1 MKKVWSVRKKLIA
14 GFGLAVLLMVA
25 LNTVSFRSI
34 LTLLDDQYWV
44 KHTFRVLEEIDHIS
58 SALKDAETGQRGYLL
73 TGKNE
78 YLAPY
83 LTAVEKGVKQIRHVR
98 ELTIDIPE
106 QQKRLEQLEPLVS
119 EKFAELKET
128 IDLRKTEGFDAAL
141 QVVLTDRGKQIMDDI
156 RSLIQEIK
164 DEEFRLME
172 TRSTV
177 AKSDAELAKGTI
189 FFGTLLSM
197 ILLGGVALLIIRAIV
212 QPLVRVI
219 DGISEGAEQVSAA
232 SNQVASASQQMA
244 EGASQ
249 QAASMEETS
258 SSLEEMA
265 SLTRQNADNAGNA
278 DNIAQETRK
287 NLRSAAD
294 TMQNLSQSIQDT
306 LKASE
311 ETQKIIKTIDEI
323 AFQTNLLALNAAV
336 EAARAGEAGA
346 GFAVVADE
354 VRNLAMR
361 ASEASK
367 NTANI
372 IENTVRRVEEGSG
385 WVNSAAKTFSD
396 TEQDAE
402 SLLNLV
408 AEIAGASREQSQG
421 IDQVNQ
427 AVAEADKVTQMNAA
441 HAEESASTS
450 EEMSAQ
456 ADQLKTYVDDL
467 VVLIQGGGK
476 REGGFS
482 ESKLGELDE
491 PISMNM
497 GVRKSRAKFNPSV
510 AKDKKPE
517 LGWLKSQGFNRVPE
531 IAHYSNYD
539 GVGKYKTKHTGDNGN
554 GSGHKGLF

>member
-1 MKKVWSVRKKLIA
+1 MKNVWSVRKKLIA

-44 KHTFRVLEEIDHIS
+44 RHTFRVLEEIEHIS
-58 SALKDAETGQRGYLL
+58 SDLKNAETGQRGYLL
-73 TGKNE
+73 TGRDE
-78 YLAPY
+78 YLAPD
-83 LTAVEKGVKQIRHVR
+83 LTAVENGVERIRHVR
-98 ELTIDIPE
+98 ELIVDNPE
-106 QQKRLEQLEPLVS
+106 QHKRLDRLEPLVTA
-119 EKFAELKET
+119 EFAELKET

-141 QVVLTDRGKQIMDDI
+141 QVVLTDKGKLIMDDI
-156 RSLIQEIK
+156 RSLIQEIQ
-164 DEEFRLME
+164 DEEYRLME
-172 TRSTV
+172 TRSAE
-177 AKSDAELAKGTI
+177 AKSSAEFTKRAIL
-189 FFGTLLSM
+189 FGTLLSI
-197 ILLGGVALLIIRAIV
+197 ILLAGVALLVIRTIV
-212 QPLVRVI
+212 RPLVRVI
-219 DGISEGAEQVSAA
+219 DGISEGAEQVSSA
-232 SNQVASASQQMA
+232 STQVASASQQMA

-265 SLTRQNADNAGNA
+265 SLTRQNADNAGKA
-278 DNIAQETRK
+278 DKIAQETRK
-287 NLRSAAD
+287 NLQSAAE
-294 TMQNLSQSIQDT
+294 TMQNLSHSIQDT

-402 SLLNLV
+402 TLLNLV

-456 ADQLKTYVDDL
+456 ADQLKSYVDDL
-467 VVLIQGGGK
+467 VVLIQGGEK

-482 ESKLGELDE
+482 ENRLGELDE

-497 GVRKSRAKFNPSV
+497 GAKKSRVEFDPSDAKE
-510 AKDKKPE
+510 KKPE
-517 LGWLKSQGFNRVPE
+517 PGRL
-531 IAHYSNYD
+531 
-539 GVGKYKTKHTGDNGN
+539 
-554 GSGHKGLF
+554 